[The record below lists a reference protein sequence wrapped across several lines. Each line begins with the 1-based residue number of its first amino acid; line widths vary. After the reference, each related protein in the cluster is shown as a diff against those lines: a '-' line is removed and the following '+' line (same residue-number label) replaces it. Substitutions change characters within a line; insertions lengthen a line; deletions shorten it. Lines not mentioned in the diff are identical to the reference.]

1 MSVDSQHHNMQEE
14 NDRMEEA
21 HHHHV
26 GSEFSD
32 MILSLGPNAVLHL
45 LSEEA
50 RAELR
55 KSIIIEYNHRLVE
68 TTGL

>member
-1 MSVDSQHHNMQEE
+1 MSVDSQHHNMEDE
-14 NDRMEEA
+14 NERMEEA

-26 GSEFSD
+26 ASEFSD

-50 RAELR
+50 RVEIR
-55 KSIIIEYNHRLVE
+55 KSIIISYNHRLIE

>member
-1 MSVDSQHHNMQEE
+1 MSVDSQHHNMEEE
-14 NDRMEEA
+14 NERMEEA

-45 LSEEA
+45 LTEDGYVLLTYLKIRLLS
-50 RAELR
+50 LR
-55 KSIIIEYNHRLVE
+55 Y
-68 TTGL
+68 

>member
-1 MSVDSQHHNMQEE
+1 MSIDSQHHNMEEE
-14 NDRMEEA
+14 NERMEEA

-45 LSEEA
+45 L
-50 RAELR
+50 R
-55 KSIIIEYNHRLVE
+55 Y
-68 TTGL
+68 G